1 MTLGE
6 ARAHVGHGV
15 VYRPRS
21 EYRPWADPP
30 GEQGVIAD
38 VGHVWVFVTFGMP
51 GSTPAATDPADL
63 TLLAGRV
70 PGDG

>member
-1 MTLGE
+1 MTLDE
-6 ARAHVGHGV
+6 ACAHVGHGV

-21 EYRPWADPP
+21 ERRPWADPP
-30 GEQGVIAD
+30 GEQGVIAS
-38 VGHVWVFVTFGMP
+38 VGHVWVFVTYGP

>member
-21 EYRPWADPP
+21 EHRPWADPP
-30 GEQGVIAD
+30 GEQGVIAS
-38 VGHVWVFVTFGMP
+38 VGHVWVFVTFGMA

-63 TLLAGRV
+63 TLLATGV
-70 PGDG
+70 P

>member
-1 MTLGE
+1 MTIDE
-6 ARAHVGHGV
+6 ARAHIGHGV

-21 EYRPWADPP
+21 ERRPWADPP
-30 GEQGVIAD
+30 GEQGVIAS
-38 VGHVWVFVTFGMP
+38 VGHVWVFVTFGMA

>member
-1 MTLGE
+1 MTLDE
-6 ARAHVGHGV
+6 ACAHVGHGV

-30 GEQGVIAD
+30 GERGVIAS
-38 VGHVWVFVTFGMP
+38 VGHVWVFVAYGT

-63 TLLAGRV
+63 TLLAPSGV
-70 PGDG
+70 